1 MTDTPFTTTIETVG
15 EAICGPWR
23 RPHNMLQAQAY
34 DDHTSIH
41 DDETASKLGFK
52 GGAVEGPTH
61 YSQTSPL
68 AVRLFGPEFFERG
81 CLSAH
86 YRSIVY
92 DGEEAQAFAGP
103 VSDGIAPVWMVKR
116 DGTEIQ
122 RGTASIGAA
131 GPTALEKRL
140 AELAPLADPVITRDV
155 KVGYRTARQTV
166 RMDADQNMGALYP
179 FSLTEKLEKITEP
192 SAWYAGGD
200 NPYGRAIIPFE
211 MVSVLLQYTSREDR
225 LPTKGPA
232 IGLFADQEIRMVK
245 GPLFVGE
252 TYEIVREVV
261 AVTGSR
267 RTESVWMR
275 TEVFEPGGTEVIAA
289 MLLNHAILKDSYAPY
304 EAEKAKLYPA

>member
-1 MTDTPFTTTIETVG
+1 
-15 EAICGPWR
+15 
-23 RPHNMLQAQAY
+23 MLQAQAY

-41 DDETASKLGFK
+41 DDETANKLGFK

-61 YSQTSPL
+61 YSQTTPL

-92 DGEEAQAFAGP
+92 DGEEVQAFAGEA
-103 VSDGIAPVWMVKR
+103 VDGIAPVWILKR
-116 DGTEIQ
+116 DGTEVQ
-122 RGTASIGAA
+122 RGTASIGTA

-140 AELAPLADPVITRDV
+140 GELAPLADPVITRDV

-166 RMDADQNMGALYP
+166 RMDAEQNMGALYP

-192 SAWYAGGD
+192 SDWYASGD
-200 NPYGRAIIPFE
+200 NPYGRAIVPFE

-232 IGLFADQEIRMVK
+232 IGLFADQEIRMIK

-252 TYEIVREVV
+252 TYEVVREVV
-261 AVTGSR
+261 AITGSR

-275 TEVFEPGGTEVIAA
+275 TEVFKPGGTEVIAT

-304 EAEKAKLYPA
+304 EAEKAELYPA